1 MGSLGE
7 SMQDLLARVATSLG
21 IKDSEA
27 RRLEKVIDRLA
38 AEKQRYAD
46 KIDDLKDEI
55 ERLEAQAL
63 KKKKRMDAARGESK
77 RIIGREIEQIL
88 VERKSLR
95 EREGLLFNRQRK
107 VILLLSKFELA
118 SHATELE
125 KQSLPEDLPD
135 EAMDLMEDL
144 IAEEK
149 SSDKVH
155 DQLEKRRYE
164 EPKRAPEVDVA
175 AELAGITGESEADT
189 GLSKEFM
196 DELDALEDP
205 EAE

>member
-27 RRLEKVIDRLA
+27 RHLEKVIDRLA

-118 SHATELE
+118 THAQEPE
-125 KQSLPEDLPD
+125 KESLPEDLPD
-135 EAMDLMEDL
+135 EATDLMEDL

-149 SSDKVH
+149 SSDKAH

-164 EPKRAPEVDVA
+164 EPTRAPEVDVA
-175 AELAGITGESEADT
+175 AELADITGESEADT

-205 EAE
+205 QAE